1 MKGTYC
7 PTCETFVETRDET
20 AEQTIPVRGEPI
32 AVAASVRHCAVCN
45 EALVSEDYEAEMLER
60 AYGQYRTRH
69 GLLAPRE
76 IREIRDKYGLSQR
89 SMARLL
95 GWGDITL
102 HRYEN
107 GALQDAAHDSLLRLI
122 SEPSNLKTLVD
133 GAGDRLPGATL
144 EKLRERLD
152 ETLREERLSRLR
164 RCVENIAEY
173 SSSDEYSGFRTFDID
188 RFFAVVL
195 EITRQCGGLVKTKL
209 NKMLWYCDFLHFRDH
224 AVSITGSPYLHRP
237 YGPVPQHYEMLLCLM
252 ELEGLLTRTEQV
264 FDADKGIVGEVLS
277 AGSAKGRP
285 VLMASERTAIKTVAA
300 LFGAWTAR
308 RLTEASHHEFAYIN
322 AAANQMISYKYA
334 RELAIPRPE

>member
-20 AEQTIPVRGEPI
+20 AEQTIPVRGEPV
-32 AVAASVRHCAVCN
+32 AVAASIRHCAVCN
-45 EALVSEDYEAEMLER
+45 EALVSEDCDAEMLER

-95 GWGDITL
+95 GWGDITV

-133 GAGDRLPGATL
+133 GAGDRLPEATL

-173 SSSDEYSGFRTFDID
+173 SSSDEHSGFRTFAID

-195 EITRQCGGLVKTKL
+195 ELTRQCGGLVKTKL

-264 FDADKGIVGEVLS
+264 FDAGRGIVGEVLS
-277 AGSAKGRP
+277 AAPAESAP
-285 VLMASERTAIKTVAA
+285 ALTAEERESVRRTVE
-300 LFGAWTAR
+300 LFGKWSAR
-308 RLTEASHHEFAYIN
+308 RLTEASHHESAYLN
-322 AAANQMISYKYA
+322 TSDNQMLSYTYA
-334 RELAIPRPE
+334 RELSVKKPE